1 MEAELKNNEIKN
13 KSFIDKFLNIIE
25 KGGNA
30 LPHPATLFAMLAV
43 AVVII
48 SGIGGALGWSV
59 DFVGIN
65 SKTMKTEEM
74 VISTKSLMSKEGVNY
89 IFTSIDRKSV
99 VEGKSVTVH
108 VHLGGGRN
116 TVEVNNRTNQHA
128 TH

>member
-1 MEAELKNNEIKN
+1 MEAELKKNELKN

-30 LPHPATLFAMLAV
+30 LPHPATLFAILAI
-43 AVVII
+43 VVIVI

-74 VISTKSLMSKEGVNY
+74 IISTK
-89 IFTSIDRKSV
+89 
-99 VEGKSVTVH
+99 
-108 VHLGGGRN
+108 
-116 TVEVNNRTNQHA
+116 
-128 TH
+128 